1 MPPLE
6 TYNGTV
12 GHVKLEY
19 HATVRELPSG
29 EHPRERLRHFGPQ
42 ALSTAELLA
51 IVLRTGTRGDNALEM
66 ASKLLTKYG
75 GLSGLV
81 RAEHGPGEGGPR
93 DRAAARPAAAGRP
106 REDPHAPGR
115 GEPGDAGHG
124 PPG

>member
-66 ASKLLTKYG
+66 ASKLLAKYG
-75 GLSGLV
+75 GLPGLV
-81 RAEHGPGEGGPR
+81 RADFRELCAQHGMGE
-93 DRAAARPAAAGRP
+93 AKSAQVKA
-106 REDPHAPGR
+106 
-115 GEPGDAGHG
+115 
-124 PPG
+124 